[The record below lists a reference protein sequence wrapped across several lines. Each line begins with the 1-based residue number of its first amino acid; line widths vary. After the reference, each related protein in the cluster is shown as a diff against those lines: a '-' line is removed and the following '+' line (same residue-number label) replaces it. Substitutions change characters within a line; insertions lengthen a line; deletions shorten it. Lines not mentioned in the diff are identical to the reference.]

1 MAFIDEVY
9 CELFAGRGGN
19 GMASFRREKY
29 VEFGGPWGGNGGHGG
44 SIYFIGDEGKQTLAD
59 LRYKKHIRAEQG
71 EHGKSKGMHGKN
83 AEHTYI
89 RVPLGTIVYDEK
101 KTRFIGEVTHHE
113 EKLLVAKGGKG
124 GRGNIDLKTHR
135 NPAPNMA
142 EKGDPGEHVKIHVEL
157 KVLADVGL
165 IGFPSVGKST
175 LISRLSNARPKIA
188 SYPFTTLSPNLGMVE
203 VEDRSFV
210 LADLPGLV
218 ENAHQGFGL
227 GIRFLKHIERCRVF
241 IHVLDA
247 SSDDPAKDYQ
257 SIRKELEAY
266 DPSLL
271 DRPEIIVLNK
281 IDLCEESVPDI
292 DIFPN
297 DDVIA
302 ISALKK
308 TGLDTLVHHVLD
320 VLDRAPAPTTEQK
333 NDDHKTYVLEHK
345 TTDFVIEKK
354 DEIFHLSGDRLKLL
368 FERTDFTKD
377 EAIRRFARQLRHMGV
392 DEALRKEGAKH
403 GDIVRIFDFEFEFLD
418 G

>member
-1 MAFIDEVY
+1 MPFIDEAY
-9 CELFAGRGGN
+9 CELYAGRGGN

-44 SIYFIGDEGKQTLAD
+44 SIYFVGDEGKQTLLD
-59 LRYKKHIRAEQG
+59 LRYKRHIRADQG

-83 AEHTYI
+83 AQHTYI
-89 RVPLGTIVYDEK
+89 RVPLGTIVFDET
-101 KTRFIGEVTHHE
+101 KTKQIGEVTRHD

-142 EKGDPGEHVKIHVEL
+142 EKGDPGEHLKIYVEL

-165 IGFPSVGKST
+165 IGLPSVGKST

-188 SYPFTTLSPNLGMVE
+188 AYPFTTLSPNLGLVE
-203 VEDRSFV
+203 SGDRSFV

-218 ENAHQGFGL
+218 ENAHQGSGL

-241 IHVLDA
+241 IHVLDG
-247 SSDDPAKDYQ
+247 SREHPANDYQ
-257 SIRKELEAY
+257 IIRNELEAY

-281 IDLCEESVPDI
+281 IDQIEKTDDDIAMPDQKYI
-292 DIFPN
+292 K
-297 DDVIA
+297 
-302 ISALKK
+302 ISALKNI
-308 TGLDTLVHHVLD
+308 GLDHLVRRVFNL
-320 VLDRAPAPTTEQK
+320 LDRIPAQVPKTETE
-333 NDDHKTYVLEHK
+333 DHRTYVLEEK
-345 TTDFVIEKK
+345 KTDFVIEKK
-354 DEIFHLSGDRLKLL
+354 SDGFHLSGDQLRLM
-368 FERTDFTKD
+368 FERTDFSKD
-377 EAIRRFARQLRHMGV
+377 EAVRRFARQLRHMGV
-392 DEALRKEGAKH
+392 DDALRKEGAKH
-403 GDIVRIFDFEFEFLD
+403 GDLVKIFDFEFEFLD